1 MAESLV
7 SRMIVPPGRVPAA
20 LALRGP
26 GRLGA
31 EGATGVMIFDAGQA
45 CRSGDMMA
53 RFFGEE
59 IDGLHWLE
67 DYLLDR
73 DMLNTF
79 ANLEEAVPGL
89 DDEEDVLYDRKALIN
104 IDSDAGWADAS

>member
-1 MAESLV
+1 
-7 SRMIVPPGRVPAA
+7 MIVPPSRLPAS
-20 LALRGP
+20 LAIRGP

-31 EGATGVMIFDAGQA
+31 EGPTGVMIFDAGET
-45 CRSGDMMA
+45 CRSHDMVA

-73 DMLNTF
+73 DMLNVF
-79 ANLEEAVPGL
+79 ARLETAEFEP
-89 DDEEDVLYDRKALIN
+89 DDEEDALYDKKALVDV
-104 IDSDAGWADAS
+104 DSTGGWADIS